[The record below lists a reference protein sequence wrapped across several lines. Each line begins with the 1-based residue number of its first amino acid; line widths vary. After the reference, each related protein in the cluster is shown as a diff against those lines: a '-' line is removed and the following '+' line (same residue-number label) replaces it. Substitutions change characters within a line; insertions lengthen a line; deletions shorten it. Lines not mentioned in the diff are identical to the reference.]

1 MLVHEANNKVRQ
13 RDNLFVIQEKKAN
26 HLKQMNSEFSFDKS
40 VSDNKS
46 GSNNHSFIQSNT
58 SEEEEKVDQSGYKY

>member
-1 MLVHEANNKVRQ
+1 MLMHEENHKARQ

-26 HLKQMNSEFSFDKS
+26 QLKKMNSEFSFDNS

-46 GSNNHSFIQSNT
+46 GIHSHSFFQSND
-58 SEEEEKVDQSGYKY
+58 SEEEEKVDL